1 MIIYTVDSSL
11 SLSSS
16 FFKNFLFLFL
26 FFLFKM
32 FLIVIFVLFLKGI
45 SPDVVTYSTLM
56 KAYIR
61 SKKFDRVRTLCPSV
75 TSN

>member
-1 MIIYTVDSSL
+1 MVL
-11 SLSSS
+11 
-16 FFKNFLFLFL
+16 
-26 FFLFKM
+26 M
-32 FLIVIFVLFLKGI
+32 VIFVLFLKGI

-61 SKKFDRVRTLCPSV
+61 AKKFDRVRTLCPSV